1 MERMSC
7 RGGACLAPALV
18 SEREAAE
25 RGARRVI
32 AVVQSIHWMSA
43 LQRFVLAR
51 QRAYN
56 PHPSMHEQ

>member
-18 SEREAAE
+18 SEREAAQ
-25 RGARRVI
+25 RGAGRVI
-32 AVVQSIHWMSA
+32 AVVEAIDRLSA

-51 QRAYN
+51 RRAYN